1 MIENHTKPKSLI
13 CLKMML
19 SQQSNGFLSLILKRR
34 DSKKCVLTL
43 MGSGSRMVI
52 SEKAIGKIVT
62 KLFLV
67 N

>member
-13 CLKMML
+13 YVKMMP

-34 DSKKCVLTL
+34 DSKKCVITLT
-43 MGSGSRMVI
+43 GSGSRVII
-52 SEKAIGKIVT
+52 SEKAIAMIVT

>member
-13 CLKMML
+13 CVKMMP

-34 DSKKCVLTL
+34 DSKKCVISLL
-43 MGSGSRMVI
+43 GSGSRVII
-52 SEKAIGKIVT
+52 SEKAIAIIVT

-67 N
+67 S